1 MIILTLK
8 TTEEYS
14 VDGQVV
20 ETNTCIPMKWVVREN
35 WQGEDLEVFDTKA
48 EAEKFVEEY
57 QSEKRYTGKGYVVLV
72 NGKIASPVFGN
83 EISAGRWIGRKTDM
97 GGIVQSAAIN
107 GKKYT
112 IEQIDVTLGL
122 LQLLKLDQMLN
133 G

>member
-1 MIILTLK
+1 MIILTVK

-48 EAEKFVEEY
+48 EAEKFVKEY
-57 QSEKRYTGKGYVVLV
+57 QSEKRYSGKGYVVLV

-83 EISAGRWIGRKTDM
+83 EISAGRWIGRKTEI
-97 GGIVQSAAIN
+97 GGIVEGGNID
-107 GKKYT
+107 GKKYR
-112 IEQIDVTLGL
+112 IQPVDVTLGL

-133 G
+133 

>member
-1 MIILTLK
+1 MIILTVK

-48 EAEKFVEEY
+48 EAEKFVKEY
-57 QSEKRYTGKGYVVLV
+57 QSEKRYSGKGYVVLV

-83 EISAGRWIGRKTDM
+83 EISAGRWIGRKTEI
-97 GGIVQSAAIN
+97 GGIVEGGNID
-107 GKKYT
+107 GKKYR
-112 IEQIDVTLGL
+112 IQPVDVTIGL
-122 LQLLKLDQMLN
+122 LQLLKLDQMLS
-133 G
+133 